1 MRIVFIFILSF
12 ILSVETVFPQKVY
25 TKDELDSIMNPRLLA
40 GNKDLLRFD
49 AVEINAGIMSEDDKP
64 LSFSFKCRNVS
75 DRQIV
80 ITKISTTCGCTEAK
94 INNPVVK
101 PGDDAEILLVFNP
114 FGHPGKAFLRAFV
127 YSDLSEKTPVA
138 VLTVNGEVTPSVK
151 LWKDYRVTM
160 GELKLR
166 SKTFNFGRVRNGSR
180 RLEKIACANSGS
192 KPLKVTA
199 MKGFLPDFMSLRTE
213 PQVLEPSEEGYLVIE
228 LTGNTPDKTI
238 GNKTYKVLLD
248 GLHARPSERM
258 IDVKL
263 EFVD

>member
-1 MRIVFIFILSF
+1 M
-12 ILSVETVFPQKVY
+12 
-25 TKDELDSIMNPRLLA
+25 
-40 GNKDLLRFD
+40 
-49 AVEINAGIMSEDDKP
+49 
-64 LSFSFKCRNVS
+64 
-75 DRQIV
+75 
-80 ITKISTTCGCTEAK
+80 
-94 INNPVVK
+94 
-101 PGDDAEILLVFNP
+101 
-114 FGHPGKAFLRAFV
+114 RAFV

-248 GLHARPSERM
+248 GLHVRPSERM